1 MEALSGKRYEHIH
14 VGLTEAIPGF
24 RHFRKEPPFCPPP
37 PPPDSVQEHVLAR
50 RHFYLRLSTGII
62 DPYCFNRP

>member
-24 RHFRKEPPFCPPP
+24 RHFRKEPPFSPPP
-37 PPPDSVQEHVLAR
+37 RPPTLCKSMYWQGVIFTCA
-50 RHFYLRLSTGII
+50 
-62 DPYCFNRP
+62 

>member
-24 RHFRKEPPFCPPP
+24 RHFRKEPPSSPPTLCK
-37 PPPDSVQEHVLAR
+37 SMYWQGVIFTCA
-50 RHFYLRLSTGII
+50 
-62 DPYCFNRP
+62 